1 MTIIKTI
8 TEELYEE
15 VKAYLVHKILDSST
29 EKAFKCRANGSN
41 RLYDYIYHKVEL
53 NDVVEL
59 PEARYVLVDSRT
71 RERLSYELFNE
82 AVARWRPDFLLSLI
96 KELQE
101 AEELLEWM
109 DMDAYYA
116 EESVREGRCDSAMR
130 SILSLREKLVQLR
143 EEALRAIG
151 RYIDRGRR

>member
-15 VKAYLVHKILDSST
+15 VKTYLAHKIFDPSI
-29 EKAFKCRANGSN
+29 EKVFKCRANGSN
-41 RLYDYIYHKVEL
+41 RLYDYIYSKVEL
-53 NDVVEL
+53 NNVVQL
-59 PEARYVLVDSRT
+59 PGERYVLIDSRT

-82 AVARWRPDFLLSLI
+82 AVAKWRPDLPLSLM

-116 EESVREGRCDSAMR
+116 EESIKDGKGDSALR
-130 SILSLREKLVQLR
+130 SIRSLRERLAQLREKLFDAHDSSCQ
-143 EEALRAIG
+143 
-151 RYIDRGRR
+151 

>member
-15 VKAYLVHKILDSST
+15 VKDYLVHKILDSST

-41 RLYDYIYHKVEL
+41 RLYDHIYHKVEL

-59 PEARYVLVDSRT
+59 PGERYVLVDSHT

-82 AVARWRPDFLLSLI
+82 AVARWRPDLLLSLT

-101 AEELLEWM
+101 AEELLEWI

-116 EESVREGRCDSAMR
+116 EESIKDGKGDSALR
-130 SILSLREKLVQLR
+130 SIRSLRERLAQLREKLFDAHDSSCQ
-143 EEALRAIG
+143 
-151 RYIDRGRR
+151 